1 MSNKCKGLKQF
12 FFSGAKEFKQK
23 FEECVQISKNNT
35 VNEAKKNETEK
46 ITNEL
51 SSLNVKDDQANNNDK
66 KNGESNKGG
75 IKDSIENGL
84 AEHKD
89 DERSQ
94 NKKQDLDNKTE
105 KE

>member
-1 MSNKCKGLKQF
+1 MQSSKTI

-23 FEECVQISKNNT
+23 FEECVQIAKHNT
-35 VNEAKKNETEK
+35 VNEAKNNETEK

-66 KNGESNKGG
+66 KNGDSNKGD
-75 IKDSIENGL
+75 IKDNIENGL

-89 DERSQ
+89 DECSQ
-94 NKKQDLDNKTE
+94 NKKEDSDNKTE